1 MFVHQNYLQF
11 NQDLI
16 SIQSFI
22 KLLEHLQ
29 LENVFRGLTSVAVN
43 SSLACAAVEP
53 NNERSERLKIIV
65 RKYFQSNEIAKYCES
80 GSDPEPNPSI
90 DDMIISDIHTMISRY
105 PENNFTGRSL
115 ARIFHG
121 VQSPVFP
128 AVIWSRCKYWR
139 AHLKTDFNHIVKL
152 ANTVILKRRT

>member
-1 MFVHQNYLQF
+1 M
-11 NQDLI
+11 
-16 SIQSFI
+16 
-22 KLLEHLQ
+22 
-29 LENVFRGLTSVAVN
+29 TSVAVK
-43 SSLACAAVEP
+43 SSLACAAIEQ
-53 NNERSERLKIIV
+53 NDEKSERLKKIV
-65 RKYFQSNEIAKYCES
+65 REYFQSNKVVQF
-80 GSDPEPNPSI
+80 SDNNELEPKSNPVV
-90 DDMIISDIHTMISRY
+90 DEQIINDINSMISRY

-152 ANTVILKRRT
+152 ANAVILKNRVHY

>member
-1 MFVHQNYLQF
+1 M
-11 NQDLI
+11 
-16 SIQSFI
+16 
-22 KLLEHLQ
+22 
-29 LENVFRGLTSVAVN
+29 N

-53 NNERSERLKIIV
+53 NNENSEKLKSIV
-65 RKYFQSNEIAKYCES
+65 RKYFQSNEKADLSSINASEPQ
-80 GSDPEPNPSI
+80 SDPVI
-90 DDMIISDIHTMISRY
+90 DDIIISDIYTMISRY

-139 AHLKTDFNHIVKL
+139 AHLKTDFNHIVNL
-152 ANTVILKRRT
+152 ANSVILKLRT

>member
-1 MFVHQNYLQF
+1 M
-11 NQDLI
+11 
-16 SIQSFI
+16 
-22 KLLEHLQ
+22 
-29 LENVFRGLTSVAVN
+29 ENVFRGLTSVAVK
-43 SSLACAAVEP
+43 SSLASAAIEP
-53 NNERSERLKIIV
+53 NDERSEQLKKLV
-65 RKYFQSNEIAKYCES
+65 RKYFQTNERVDFKES
-80 GSDPEPNPSI
+80 ITESTPDPAI
-90 DDMIISDIHTMISRY
+90 DDLIISDVYTMISRY

-152 ANTVILKRRT
+152 ANTVILKLRT